1 MASVF
6 NAFVAYQF
14 IKTLT
19 TKWKDM
25 PAFDLGIVD
34 EDGIQLKKTADLKT
48 QKEKSAYTL
57 FHRLVFNLKRI
68 LEKFPF
74 GRSRIASYAAAFA
87 LLKEYRED
95 YPEQFD
101 NDSYALLEGH
111 LCDYINLL
119 EEKTGE
125 MMLQED
131 APVNSIGDGSNHAG
145 LTGVPP
151 RFAGMPIFRIKTDTY
166 NSLLNGKKKYARWEK
181 YIESSEASPIRE
193 YIKKNPKN
201 KLVIQDEK

>member
-1 MASVF
+1 M
-6 NAFVAYQF
+6 
-14 IKTLT
+14 
-19 TKWKDM
+19 
-25 PAFDLGIVD
+25 
-34 EDGIQLKKTADLKT
+34 
-48 QKEKSAYTL
+48 
-57 FHRLVFNLKRI
+57 VFNLKRI

-201 KLVIQDEK
+201 KLVIQDEKYGVMTILRRHNEV